1 LASCPTLGGG
11 GKISILKLVW
21 ENEIVINFENSY
33 LSSSSLFHLSV
44 GVIKKDQAS
53 ITQAP
58 DFLTPPY
65 FSVSKEL

>member
-1 LASCPTLGGG
+1 
-11 GKISILKLVW
+11 KISILKLVW

-44 GVIKKDQAS
+44 GVIKKAQAS